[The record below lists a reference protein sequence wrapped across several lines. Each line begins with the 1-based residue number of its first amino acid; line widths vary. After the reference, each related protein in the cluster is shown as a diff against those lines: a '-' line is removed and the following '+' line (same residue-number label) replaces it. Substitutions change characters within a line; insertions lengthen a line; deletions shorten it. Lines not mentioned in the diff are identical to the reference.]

1 MKRNLFIAQQSSR
14 PSGIAGYILARVMSV
29 ETAEDNDIALTL
41 LDIAPSDSVLEVGFG
56 HGRTLA
62 RVAERAREGFVAG
75 VDFSSDMVKMAA
87 RRNRRLLRSGRME
100 IRRADASCLPF
111 ADRSFDKALSV
122 HTIYFWPNPAREIQE
137 IARTLRGGGRL
148 AIGFRYDREAIANF
162 PAPVYTFHHP
172 DAVVSMLR
180 EEGFERVRLERS
192 TRGER
197 KMHWAVAHR
206 RQE

>member
-1 MKRNLFIAQQSSR
+1 
-14 PSGIAGYILARVMSV
+14 MSV

-41 LDIAPSDSVLEVGFG
+41 LDIAHSDRVLEVGFG

-62 RVAERAREGFVAG
+62 RIAERAREGFVAG

-87 RRNRRLLRSGRME
+87 RRNRRFLAGGRME
-100 IRRADASCLPF
+100 LRRADASCLPF

-122 HTIYFWPNPAREIQE
+122 HTVYFWPNPATEIRE

-148 AIGFRYDREAIANF
+148 AIGFRYDREAIENF
-162 PAPVYTFHHP
+162 PAPIYTFHHP

-180 EEGFERVRLERS
+180 EAGFERVRMEKIER
-192 TRGER
+192 GNR
-197 KMHWAVAHR
+197 KMHWAVAHL